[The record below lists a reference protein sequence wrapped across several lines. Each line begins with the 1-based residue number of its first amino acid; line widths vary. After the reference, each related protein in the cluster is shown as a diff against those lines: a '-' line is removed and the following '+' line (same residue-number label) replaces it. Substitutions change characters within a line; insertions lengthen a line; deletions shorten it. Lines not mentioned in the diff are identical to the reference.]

1 MKRLVSF
8 FGEHS
13 PVFDELNE
21 RIAGYAAE
29 KGIEYVWLPQKPYD
43 EQAVIQA
50 LTDAD
55 AGLIDVEPY
64 GENIFGKIGSRCRL
78 VVRFG
83 VGYDRVDLAA
93 ASRHGICAARTTGT
107 LSDSVAEMALA
118 QTLALR
124 RNLRKNR
131 ETVQSGV
138 WTKNI
143 GRTLVGSTV
152 GIVGFGAIGQSL
164 ARLLSGFGC
173 RILVYS
179 RSATDEQAAAF
190 GAECATLE
198 ELFSQS
204 DVVSIHVP
212 YSEQT
217 HGLVDAQLLARMKP
231 DAVLICTA
239 RGKIVDESALYD
251 ALVHGRLAG
260 AGLDVFEQEP
270 APKNNPLFA
279 LENVVLTP
287 HVASQTKEALWATYR
302 KAVDI
307 VDDFFAG
314 RELPEADL
322 LNPDYK
328 NFCGAACGAKNGH
341 NGKNPKGDNLR

>member
-21 RIAGYAAE
+21 RVAEYAAE

-43 EQAVIQA
+43 EEAVIRA
-50 LTDAD
+50 LKDAD

-78 VVRFG
+78 IVRFG
-83 VGYDRVDLAA
+83 VGYDKVDLAA

-118 QTLALR
+118 QALALR
-124 RNLRKNR
+124 RDLRKNR
-131 ETVQSGV
+131 ETVRSGV

-143 GRTLVGSTV
+143 GRMLTGSTV
-152 GIVGFGAIGQSL
+152 GIVGFGAIGQSF

-179 RSATDEQAAAF
+179 RSNTEERARAF
-190 GAECATLE
+190 GAECVTLE

-212 YSEQT
+212 YNEQT
-217 HGLVDAQLLARMKP
+217 HGLVDARLLARMKP

-239 RGKIVDESALYD
+239 RGKIVDEGALYD
-251 ALVHGRLAG
+251 ALVSGRLAG

-270 APKNNPLFA
+270 APKDNPLFA
-279 LENVVLTP
+279 LDNVVLTP

-302 KAVDI
+302 KTVDI
-307 VDDFFAG
+307 VDDFYAG
-314 RELPEADL
+314 RKLLDADL
-322 LNPDYK
+322 LNPEYR
-328 NFCGAACGAKNGH
+328 NYHGAVCGAGDVQNEE
-341 NGKNPKGDNLR
+341 NPKGDDLR